1 MSSVHVEPCHPHFGA
16 RVTGFSITDGVS
28 DADFAQILTAFERYS
43 VVVFP
48 DQPMTRETQVRFA
61 ERFGELEIAFSRL
74 SEDEVG
80 KRIAYISNVDS
91 DGKIVPPTNKTMLGH
106 KANSLWHT
114 DSTFKPRTALASLL
128 YAEVVPPSGGETEY
142 VSTRVAWQQ
151 LPEDR
156 KELIENLWA
165 IHDFNHSRNKI
176 APGINSPHIQN
187 LTPDQRRPLV
197 RTNPVNGE
205 KSIYIASHAKAIEGM
220 DDDSAQALLAELTEW
235 CTRDE
240 FVYTHQWREGEMV
253 MWDNRATM
261 HRGRGWNDT
270 EHVRKMH
277 RATVIDPEILD
288 ANFGDEQVYAESQ
301 AALKPVTREIEE
313 NATSTGR

>member
-1 MSSVHVEPCHPHFGA
+1 MSVHVEPCHPHFGA
-16 RVTGFSITDGVS
+16 RVTGFSIADGVS
-28 DADFAQILTAFERYS
+28 DTDFADIRAAFEKYS
-43 VVVFP
+43 VIVFP
-48 DQPMTRETQVRFA
+48 DQPMDRATQVGFS

-74 SEDEVG
+74 GEDEIG
-80 KRIAYISNVDS
+80 KRIAYIANVDAE
-91 DGKIVPPTNKTMLGH
+91 GKIVAPTNKTMLGH

-128 YAEVVPPSGGETEY
+128 YAEAVPPSGGDTEY

-151 LPEDR
+151 LPDA
-156 KELIENLWA
+156 KKAQIENLWA

-176 APGINSPHIQN
+176 APGINPSHIQN

-205 KSIYIASHAKAIEGM
+205 KSIYIASHAKAVEGM
-220 DDDSAQALLAELTEW
+220 EQDAALELIDELTQW

-240 FVYTHQWREGEMV
+240 FIYTHKWQVGEMV

-261 HRGRGWNDT
+261 HRGRGWNET

-277 RATVIDPEILD
+277 RATVIDPEVLD
-288 ANFGDEQVYAESQ
+288 ANFGDEKTYAEAQ
-301 AALKPVTREIEE
+301 AAMKTVTCEIEE
-313 NATSTGR
+313 NSIP